1 MRRFSSSLLVLIA
14 MCQSPESKRIAG
26 GAGADVGN
34 RTPNVQ
40 LHGGSRMYSGTPCFL
55 PKTQCPGPLP
65 VSGLTTD
72 FPPPR

>member
-1 MRRFSSSLLVLIA
+1 MKRFTPVLLLLVA
-14 MCQSPESKRIAG
+14 VCQAPESRRVAG

-34 RTPNVQ
+34 RAPNVEM
-40 LHGGSRMYSGTPCFL
+40 HGGSRMYSRTPCFL
-55 PKTQCPGPLP
+55 PRNECPGPLP

>member
-1 MRRFSSSLLVLIA
+1 MKRFAPALLVLLA
-14 MCQSPESKRIAG
+14 LCQPPEAGRVVG

-34 RTPNVQ
+34 RTPNVE
-40 LHGGSRMYSGTPCFL
+40 LHGGSRMYSKTPCFL
-55 PKTQCPGPLP
+55 PRNQCPGPLP

>member
-1 MRRFSSSLLVLIA
+1 MKRLAATLVVLLA
-14 MCQSPESKRIAG
+14 ACQSPEASRVAG
-26 GAGADVGN
+26 GAGADAGN

-40 LHGGSRMYSGTPCFL
+40 LHGGSLMYSGTPCFL

-65 VSGLTTD
+65 VSGLTID

>member
-1 MRRFSSSLLVLIA
+1 MRRFAAALLVLVA
-14 MCQSPESKRIAG
+14 ACQSPEFGRVAG

-34 RTPNVQ
+34 RTPNVE
-40 LHGGSRMYSGTPCFL
+40 LHGGSRMYSRTPCFL
-55 PKTQCPGPLP
+55 PGSQCPGPLP